1 MGKHGLWEKF
11 DWCGKNVK
19 YFSCRLH
26 HNVRRPRNLR
36 SRRNRQREDGAN
48 AKRGGMLAGGEVRA
62 NERVS
67 GELVGRGGEGRAV
80 RAKPGGEE
88 GGRSQVNIRK
98 CAELFVTFR
107 SKEHGGLKN
116 CGKM

>member
-67 GELVGRGGEGRAV
+67 GELVGRGG
-80 RAKPGGEE
+80 GGSGGLGQAGWGGGG
-88 GGRSQVNIRK
+88 GGRR
-98 CAELFVTFR
+98 
-107 SKEHGGLKN
+107 
-116 CGKM
+116 